1 MTSPTVPVVIVGA
14 GPSGLTAATL
24 LAQYGIESLV
34 LERWKGVY
42 PQPRAVHLDG
52 EIRRIVELLGI
63 GRGFDAITRPAPG
76 LRLVD
81 PRHRVLAQFDRDP
94 AGGRNGFPE
103 ANLFDQP
110 ELEALLRANLALHPA
125 VSLRGGVEV
134 TGLTVEKDCIRVDF
148 EDRATGASES
158 VRARY
163 VLGCDGANSLVRT
176 AIGARMQDLRFEQR
190 WLVVDL
196 ATTVDP
202 GHWGGVHQ
210 VCDPHRAA
218 TYMRIGK
225 TRHRWEFRLRPGE
238 SADDYRDLAR
248 LWPLLAPWLADVDR
262 EGLELV
268 RVAEYTFR
276 AQLADR
282 WRAGRVFL
290 LGDAAHLTPPFIG
303 QGMGA
308 GVRDAANLSWKLAG
322 VLRGELPEP
331 VLATYETERKPH
343 AHMMIR
349 LAKLMG
355 STMTEGGELGNR
367 LRGLLAPR
375 LHRLPGLTR
384 TIISGESPPLHRSAL
399 VTAPPLR
406 RGLAG
411 RLVPNERMA
420 DGHRVD
426 DLIAGRYAII
436 TTSAPSPVQAATV
449 EQRGGVVLR
458 AVPGTALH
466 RWLRGGR
473 ADAVLVRPD
482 GTVQT
487 CGRTLSD
494 LYSSLPSFAPSARP
508 AQTGSPTPKAAERVE
523 PISRPPSSGGI
534 VQADALTVSDS

>member
-1 MTSPTVPVVIVGA
+1 MNTVPIPVVIVGA
-14 GPSGLTAATL
+14 GPSGLTVATL
-24 LAQYGIESLV
+24 LAQYGIESLL
-34 LERWKGVY
+34 LERWEGVY

-52 EIRRIVELLGI
+52 EVRRIVERLGI
-63 GRGFDAITRPAPG
+63 GAGFDAIARPALG

-94 AGGRNGFPE
+94 GGGRNGFPE

-110 ELEALLRANLALHPA
+110 ELEALLRANVARYPT

-134 TGLTVEKDCIRVDF
+134 TGLVVEKDCVRVDF
-148 EDRATGASES
+148 DDRATGGTDS
-158 VRARY
+158 VQARY

-176 AIGARMQDLRFEQR
+176 VIGARMRDLRFEQR
-190 WLVVDL
+190 WLVVDI
-196 ATTVDP
+196 ATRTDP

-210 VCDPHRAA
+210 VCDPRRAA
-218 TYMRIGK
+218 TYMRIGD

-248 LWPLLAPWLADVDR
+248 LWPLLAPWLADADR

-268 RVAEYTFR
+268 RVADYTFR

-290 LGDAAHLTPPFIG
+290 LGDAAHLTPPFVG

-322 VLRGELPEP
+322 VLRGELPEQ
-331 VLATYETERKPH
+331 VLDSYETERKPH

-349 LAKLMG
+349 LAKLTG
-355 STMTEGGELGNR
+355 LTMTEGGELGNR
-367 LRGLLAPR
+367 LRSLLAPR
-375 LHRLPGLTR
+375 LHRVPGLTR

-399 VTAPPLR
+399 VVAPPLR

-420 DGHRVD
+420 DGRRID
-426 DLIAGRYAII
+426 DLIAGRYAVI
-436 TTSAPSPVQAATV
+436 TTAGPAPTESVTV
-449 EQRGGVVLR
+449 EQRGGVVVR
-458 AVPGTALH
+458 AGPGTSLY

-473 ADAVLVRPD
+473 ASAVLVRPD

-487 CGRTLSD
+487 CGTTLSD
-494 LYSSLPSFAPSARP
+494 LSSSLPSFAPSARP
-508 AQTGSPTPKAAERVE
+508 AHTGSPSPHTP
-523 PISRPPSSGGI
+523 
-534 VQADALTVSDS
+534 D

>member
-1 MTSPTVPVVIVGA
+1 MNAAPIPVVIVGA

-34 LERWKGVY
+34 LERWEGVY

-52 EIRRIVELLGI
+52 EIRRIIETLGI
-63 GRGFDAITRPAPG
+63 GAGFDAIARPALG

-110 ELEALLRANLALHPA
+110 ELEALLRANLARYPA

-134 TGLTVEKDCIRVDF
+134 TGLTVENDCVRVDF
-148 EDRATGASES
+148 DDRATGGNES

-163 VLGCDGANSLVRT
+163 VLGCDGANSLVRA
-176 AIGARMQDLRFEQR
+176 AIGAHMRDLRFEQR

-196 ATTVDP
+196 ATTIDP

-210 VCDPHRAA
+210 VCDPRRAA
-218 TYMRIGK
+218 TYMRIGV

-238 SADDYRDLAR
+238 SADDYRDPDH
-248 LWPLLAPWLADVDR
+248 LWPLLAPWLADADR

-282 WRAGRVFL
+282 WRGGRVFL

-308 GVRDAANLSWKLAG
+308 GMRDAANLSWKLAG
-322 VLRGELPEP
+322 VLRGELPES

-355 STMTEGGELGNR
+355 LTMTEGGELGNR

-375 LHRLPGLTR
+375 LHRLPGLTE

-399 VTAPPLR
+399 VTAPPLQ

-411 RLVPNERMA
+411 RLVLNERMA
-420 DGHRVD
+420 DGRRID
-426 DLIAGRYAII
+426 DLIAGRYAVI
-436 TTSAPSPVQAATV
+436 TTTAPSPADTTAV
-449 EQRGGVVLR
+449 EQRGGVLLH
-458 AVPGTALH
+458 AMSGTALH
-466 RWLRGGR
+466 RWLRAGR
-473 ADAVLVRPD
+473 AAAVLVRPD

-487 CGRTLSD
+487 CGRTPSD
-494 LYSSLPSFAPSARP
+494 LYSSLPSFTPSTRP
-508 AQTGSPTPKAAERVE
+508 AQTGSPTPKAA
-523 PISRPPSSGGI
+523 
-534 VQADALTVSDS
+534 D

>member
-1 MTSPTVPVVIVGA
+1 MNAAPVPVVIVGA

-34 LERWKGVY
+34 LERWEGVY

-52 EIRRIVELLGI
+52 EIRRIVETLGI
-63 GRGFDAITRPAPG
+63 GSGFDAITRPALG

-110 ELEALLRANLALHPA
+110 ELEALLRANLIQHPA

-134 TGLTVEKDCIRVDF
+134 TGLTVEKDCVRVDF
-148 EDRATGASES
+148 EDRATGGPES

-176 AIGARMQDLRFEQR
+176 AIGTRMRDLRFEQR

-196 ATTVDP
+196 ATTIDP

-210 VCDPHRAA
+210 VCDPRRAA
-218 TYMRIGK
+218 TYMRIG
-225 TRHRWEFRLRPGE
+225 TARHRWEFRLRPDE
-238 SADDYRDLAR
+238 SADDYRDLDH
-248 LWPLLAPWLADVDR
+248 LWPLLGPWLSDADR
-262 EGLELV
+262 EDFELV

-282 WRAGRVFL
+282 WRAGRMFL

-322 VLRGELPEP
+322 VLRGELPES
-331 VLATYETERKPH
+331 VLDTYETERKPH

-355 STMTEGGELGNR
+355 LTMTEGGELGNR
-367 LRGLLAPR
+367 LRSLLAPR
-375 LHRLPGLTR
+375 LHLLPGLTE

-411 RLVPNERMA
+411 RLVPNDCLP
-420 DGHRVD
+420 DGRRVD
-426 DLIAGRYAII
+426 DLIAGRYTVI
-436 TTSAPSPVQAATV
+436 TTSAPSPVDAATV

-458 AVPGTALH
+458 AMPGTALH
-466 RWLRGGR
+466 RWLRDGH

-487 CGRTLSD
+487 CGKTLSD
-494 LYSSLPSFAPSARP
+494 LCSSLPSFTPGRRP
-508 AQTGSPTPKAAERVE
+508 AHT
-523 PISRPPSSGGI
+523 
-534 VQADALTVSDS
+534 DSATREATD